1 MMKGARLVG
10 IMMKNFYQ
18 TILSNS
24 NFGKRTEHLTN
35 LSNISR
41 ACNKKFG
48 GCIITEI
55 IKQILRERERE
66 NGGSD
71 YYPPLQKK
79 KKKNPIRYLS
89 R

>member
-1 MMKGARLVG
+1 MNHDEGCSCLVG

-35 LSNISR
+35 LSDISR

-48 GCIITEI
+48 GCIITKI

-66 NGGSD
+66 NGVVIITH
-71 YYPPLQKK
+71 PCKK
-79 KKKNPIRYLS
+79 KKIQ
-89 R
+89 